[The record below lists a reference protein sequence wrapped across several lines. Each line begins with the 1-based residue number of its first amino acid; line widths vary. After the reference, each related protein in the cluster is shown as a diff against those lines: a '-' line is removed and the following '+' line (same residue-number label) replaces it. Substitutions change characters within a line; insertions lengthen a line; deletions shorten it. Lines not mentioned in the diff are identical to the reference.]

1 MPDKSAHRQRAV
13 DNETFAN
20 QRLDMDEAG
29 DRPWVATA
37 YFYAALHWIEAY
49 LASLPTPV
57 HSRSHAHRKQFIAGD
72 ARLRPIQPQYR
83 DLEDAS
89 RDARYELRAFSKTE
103 LRALYTNNLEPLRK
117 YFEALIP

>member
-1 MPDKSAHRQRAV
+1 MPDKAAHRQRAV

-49 LASLPTPV
+49 LV
-57 HSRSHAHRKQFIAGD
+57 HVGGSVEPG
-72 ARLRPIQPQYR
+72 
-83 DLEDAS
+83 
-89 RDARYELRAFSKTE
+89 TE
-103 LRALYTNNLEPLRK
+103 AMR
-117 YFEALIP
+117 